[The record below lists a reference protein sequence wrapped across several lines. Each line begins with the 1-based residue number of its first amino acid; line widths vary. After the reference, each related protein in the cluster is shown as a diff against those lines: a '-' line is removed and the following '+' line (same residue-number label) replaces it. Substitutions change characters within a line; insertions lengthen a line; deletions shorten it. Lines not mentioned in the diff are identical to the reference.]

1 MSEVKDT
8 LLEEAMAGLKS
19 NSVKNTRIKKNKVNA
34 QQRRAMDSLKS
45 MILISRLRKDGWD
58 WIRMAK
64 KLNVS
69 EQTIRNWATG
79 KNTPHPNNL
88 LALRKLE
95 NGKED
100 LSTQEPESNSVEY

>member
-1 MSEVKDT
+1 
-8 LLEEAMAGLKS
+8 
-19 NSVKNTRIKKNKVNA
+19 
-34 QQRRAMDSLKS
+34 MDSLKS
-45 MILISRLRKDGWD
+45 MIAIAKLRKDGWD

-88 LALRKLE
+88 IALKRLE
-95 NGKED
+95 NGTKDSSSQESESDRVED
-100 LSTQEPESNSVEY
+100 